1 MNGFATPTAAS
12 VDADLDG
19 RVTDTC
25 AALLDRPR
33 GTVSRRAATE
43 VLDLVE
49 NHGERGRLALWRHLH
64 EDLGPDRAT
73 IESAIEAWRDAPDQ
87 RSAADL
93 NRASEPPRQR
103 LLRSLTL
110 AADGPYR
117 LVELRASLL
126 DLLPARPE
134 LGVVDE
140 DFRHLF
146 HSWFSPGF
154 LHLREVSWDSPSSLV
169 EHVLRHESVHPMEG
183 WAEIRSRLEPAD
195 RTCFAFVHPT
205 MGERPLIFVEVALCA
220 DLSADL
226 EFLRPGDQSTTG
238 RPTTA
243 CLYSINNTFRGLRG
257 VPFGYHLI
265 KQVIAHV
272 QERSPWITTFATLSP
287 VPGLR
292 AWMETEAAHDTRAAD
307 LLVDVRRALAS
318 GRQDDLDAVRPPFL
332 AVARRYLLEETDERN
347 RRLDPVARF
356 HLGNGAAL
364 HRLNWPAGDAGYL
377 HEQSFGLMVNYR
389 YDALEAS

>member
-1 MNGFATPTAAS
+1 MDGIRATITAGP
-12 VDADLDG
+12 DAELAAH
-19 RVTDTC
+19 VAEAC
-25 AALLDRPR
+25 APLLGGPR
-33 GTVSRRAATE
+33 GTVAQDAATHA
-43 VLDLVE
+43 LDVVE
-49 NHGERGRLALWRHLH
+49 AAGEAGRLALWGYLLD
-64 EDLGPDRAT
+64 DLGPAPEAVDA
-73 IESAIEAWRDAPDQ
+73 AIAAWRRDPDQ

-93 NRASEPPRQR
+93 NRATEPPRQA
-103 LLRSLTL
+103 LLRALTL
-110 AADGPYR
+110 AHDGPYR
-117 LVELRASLL
+117 LVELRSTLL
-126 DLLPARPE
+126 DLLPGRPE

-220 DLSADL
+220 DLPADL
-226 EFLRPGDQSTTG
+226 EFLQPGDQPTTG

-265 KQVIAHV
+265 KQVIDHV
-272 QERSPWITTFATLSP
+272 RERSPWITTFATLSP

-292 AWMETEAAHDTRAAD
+292 AWMETEAAHDTSLTD

-332 AVARRYLLEETDERN
+332 AVARRYLLEQTDERG

-356 HLGNGAAL
+356 HLGNGATL

-389 YDALEAS
+389 YETQEAS